1 MSMQRE
7 CGIVELEPGR
17 WFCLVADREYGELD
31 EGCTAYGPKSTAEG
45 AWEAMADCE
54 SNPGGHW
61 TYTWDSMGC
70 GDSAGVCGRCQGQS
84 GSSYASPLVK
94 RRRGF
99 TAA

>member
-61 TYTWDSMGC
+61 TYTWDSM
-70 GDSAGVCGRCQGQS
+70 DAATRRE
-84 GSSYASPLVK
+84 YAAVVK
-94 RRRGF
+94 ANRVRPMHRLW
-99 TAA
+99 